1 MQISI
6 DTCWFVLLRV
16 FMSLDRVTQCFLP
29 RRFMDDIVYECSWTG
44 PHTLPHQKIQ
54 TFYVLHVALSL
65 TSFYVC
71 VSHVLSIV
79 IGNVMIETC
88 ILAGWIGIL

>member
-16 FMSLDRVTQCFLP
+16 FMSLDRVTQCFLL
-29 RRFMDDIVYECSWTG
+29 RRFMDDIVYGVLGRVRTHCLIRKSKPFMFCTWRYRK
-44 PHTLPHQKIQ
+44 PHFT
-54 TFYVLHVALSL
+54 
-65 TSFYVC
+65 C